1 MIELSNYWDDFELR
15 VNSTIDCLKQNR
27 LPKLER
33 LTVHLTDQCN
43 FRCSYCNMHFS
54 RNTMS
59 KDLAFKIVNEY
70 AAMGGNIIHFTG
82 GEPSVVPYIQELFK
96 HSKNQGLQVSSNTNA
111 YKRMNTK
118 YIDKLKCSFDTPI
131 ATDFN
136 KTMGVNSF
144 EQVVDNMKYYSD
156 TMQDKMLSI
165 TAVLNKNTYKTML
178 DLARFVQENFS
189 VYNLYYSN
197 YKGDNK
203 DFAFSDDQITDMFQN
218 YIPKTLD
225 YFRAANNRYSLNQL
239 SLYKPT
245 DFINSDCR
253 FETNKTTPCFIQ
265 LSEMTIDVSGGC
277 HNCSHLYRD
286 GIAPV
291 VNVSVTDKS
300 VGDCFNILKGGLN
313 GNYTYL
319 SSKCLNG
326 CNTNLIGFNKAV
338 EKQEYIGSVREIS
351 A

>member
-15 VNSTIDCLKQNR
+15 VNSTINCIKRNR

-33 LTVHLTDQCN
+33 LTVHLTDRCN

-54 RNTMS
+54 KNTMS
-59 KDLAFKIVNEY
+59 KHLSFKIVNEY
-70 AAMGGNIIHFTG
+70 AAMGGNVIHFTG

-96 HSKNQGLQVSSNTNA
+96 YSKDQGLQVSSNTNA
-111 YKRMNTK
+111 FMRMDTQ

-131 ATDFN
+131 AADFN

-144 EQVVDNMKYYSD
+144 EQVVENMKYYSD
-156 TMQDKMLSI
+156 TMKDKMLSI

-178 DLARFVQENFS
+178 NLAQFVQENFN

-197 YKGDNK
+197 YKGSNAG
-203 DFAFSDDQITDMFQN
+203 FAFSDAQIEDMFKN

-225 YFRAANNRYSLNQL
+225 YFRATNNRYSFNQL
-239 SLYKPT
+239 SLYNPT
-245 DFINSDCR
+245 DFINADCR
-253 FETNKTTPCFIQ
+253 FESNRTTPCYIQ
-265 LSEMTIDVSGGC
+265 LSEMTIDVSGSC

-286 GIAPV
+286 GVTPA
-291 VNVSVTDKS
+291 VNVSVADKS
-300 VGDCFNILKGGLN
+300 VEDCFKKLKNDLN
-313 GNYTYL
+313 GNYVYL
-319 SSKCLNG
+319 SDKCLNG
-326 CNTNLIGFNKAV
+326 CNANLIGFNKAV
-338 EKQEYIGSVREIS
+338 DRQEYIGLNNTIS